1 MSLSDT
7 YETNVLNY
15 LFTAS
20 AATRPTAWYV
30 GLQTSSNT
38 DDTPGAEI
46 SGGAYARQSVALSVT
61 GNLATNSGVL
71 AWPTATSEWGDI
83 TSVAVYDAAT
93 SGNQIAHADL
103 TVVKNVGVGDNF
115 RIMSGQL
122 DITLE

>member
-20 AATRPTAWYV
+20 AAARPTAWYV

-46 SGGAYARQSVALSVT
+46 SGGAYARQTVALSVT
-61 GNLATNSGVL
+61 GNL